1 LIPGVDSHGQQLFTG
16 AMSKFDDSSI
26 QPPHA
31 LLAELTSARQ
41 DVLSVLER
49 LGTWHSPATTDAM
62 VALQAAANDLGLAE
76 SALSDLAK
84 PAVDVPAPIA
94 QPGSQPDHAD
104 VTWSGEAAAVIGLA
118 ELTIPYATGPAEEV
132 DGWLRLLRREGAV
145 GRALGELNFADEQLL
160 GRAEP
165 PERPRRLDAV
175 NTIRAKASTL
185 ARQRGAASVTTVDIL
200 FAVDATHRWH
210 LDRALYER
218 DISRQELLA
227 LLPGRPAVTSGSRRA
242 EPA

>member
-1 LIPGVDSHGQQLFTG
+1 
-16 AMSKFDDSSI
+16 MSKFDGSSI
-26 QPPHA
+26 HPPHA
-31 LLAELTSARQ
+31 LLAELTLARR

-62 VALQAAANDLGLAE
+62 VALQAAANDLGVAE
-76 SALSDLAK
+76 SALSDLVQ
-84 PAVDVPAPIA
+84 PALAVPAPIVE
-94 QPGSQPDHAD
+94 PGSQPEHTD
-104 VTWSGEAAAVIGLA
+104 VPWTGEAAAVIGLA
-118 ELTIPYATGPAEEV
+118 ELTIPYAPSPAEEV

-145 GRALGELNFADEQLL
+145 GRALGDLGVVDEQLL

-175 NTIRAKASTL
+175 NTIRAKASRL

-200 FAVDATHRWH
+200 FAVDATHRWY

-218 DISRQELLA
+218 DISRRDLLA
-227 LLPGRPAVTSGSRRA
+227 LLPGRSVVSAGSTPGARRA

>member
-1 LIPGVDSHGQQLFTG
+1 MATLNEPAR
-16 AMSKFDDSSI
+16 AMSKFDGSSI

-31 LLAELTSARQ
+31 LLAELTSARR

-62 VALQAAANDLGLAE
+62 VALQAAANDLGVAE
-76 SALSDLAK
+76 SALSDLVA
-84 PAVDVPAPIA
+84 PALDVPAPIVE
-94 QPGSQPDHAD
+94 QPEHLGGPW
-104 VTWSGEAAAVIGLA
+104 TGEAAAVMGLA
-118 ELTIPYATGPAEEV
+118 ELTIPYATSPAEEV

-145 GRALGELNFADEQLL
+145 GRALGELNVVDEQLL

-175 NTIRAKASTL
+175 NTIRAKAITL

-200 FAVDATHRWH
+200 FAVDATHRWY

-218 DISRQELLA
+218 DIRRRDLLE
-227 LLPGRPAVTSGSRRA
+227 LLPGRSVVSAGSTPGVTRA